1 MPAHHPS
8 EALLLDYA
16 AGDLR
21 EPTGLVV
28 ATHLALCPACRRQV
42 RMCEA
47 IGGALLEALPVA
59 DLSADASARGAAAV
73 IAGVAPDAADPEAAE
88 PARFDDETC
97 RLVPEPLRGYL
108 GASLKEIGWRPLA
121 RGLDAHDLAL
131 DAAGFRTRLLRIRP
145 GAAIPR
151 HGHGGSE
158 SVLVLD
164 GGFRDEHGHYARG
177 DLALSDVQTVHRPVA
192 DPDGDCLCLIVVE
205 GGVRFAGVLGRL
217 LNLFA
222 RY

>member
-28 ATHLALCPACRRQV
+28 ATHLALCPECRRHV
-42 RMCEA
+42 RLLEA
-47 IGGALLEALPVA
+47 VGGALLETLPVE
-59 DLSADASARGAAAV
+59 DLPAEASARDAAALLAHAAASDGGAA
-73 IAGVAPDAADPEAAE
+73 GPP
-88 PARFDDETC
+88 PRFDAETC
-97 RLVPEPLRGYL
+97 RLVPEPLRSHL
-108 GASLKEIGWRPLA
+108 GVNLKDIAWRKVA
-121 RGLDAHDLAL
+121 RGLDTHELAP
-131 DAAGFRTRLLRIRP
+131 AANGFRTRLLRIGP

-158 SVLVLD
+158 SVLVLG
-164 GGFRDEHGHYARG
+164 GGFSDEHGHYARG
-177 DLALSDVQTVHRPVA
+177 DLALSDAETVHRPVA

-205 GGVRFAGVLGRL
+205 GGVRFAGALGRL